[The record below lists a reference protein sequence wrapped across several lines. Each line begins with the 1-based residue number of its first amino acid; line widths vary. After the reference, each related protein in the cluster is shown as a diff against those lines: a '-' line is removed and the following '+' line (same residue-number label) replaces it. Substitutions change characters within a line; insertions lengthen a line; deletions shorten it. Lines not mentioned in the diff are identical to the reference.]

1 MPTTDRLV
9 NTKSKKKMKKKILG
23 EPVGGGLNFRVN
35 DVKWKPSIKNDEKT
49 RWKKNDF
56 LGLSDEKKQK
66 KTQKTT
72 KKKSK
77 KQRKKVDGKES
88 KKRSDE

>member
-1 MPTTDRLV
+1 MNAMPTADRLV
-9 NTKSKKKMKKKILG
+9 NTKSKKKWKKKILG

-49 RWKKNDF
+49 RWKKKNDF

-66 KTQKTT
+66 KT
-72 KKKSK
+72 
-77 KQRKKVDGKES
+77 
-88 KKRSDE
+88 